1 MRQIQ
6 SRRQR
11 AAAMLASVAL
21 VSTSFAPGA
30 AMAEDD
36 AERLGLLAYL
46 GLEAA
51 DGTTEV
57 KADAGKLEAALLMA
71 PTLEAAAAKLFEKV
85 PSTGKI
91 IPLIGSMKLD
101 LRALAITEMR
111 LTTIASIESVAT
123 NCSELIETPAGMKL
137 TATDDDDGTKAK
149 KLDGSTQGVLSSA
162 VALLKTDTTY
172 SAIALTAN
180 EQMVLNALVAHSKGQ
195 IFQPEDRIFL
205 KGNPYDIR
213 LVSLVSKLE
222 DKKSKCA
229 VKAESKDKKV
239 VAAAKEQLADIDRA
253 MTLANS
259 LIALGEK
266 GAPSLIEQAGVLQMT
281 ATEQADLRILRVDI
295 SAIGGTMVQRKNVF
309 TTLGLDGGISIRG
322 GVAMSWRLINP
333 NDGYAVDGGTIIC
346 ASPVSGFQNVY
357 ERAQQNDAARCWA
370 VGQTASPES

>member
-6 SRRQR
+6 SRRHR
-11 AAAMLASVAL
+11 ATAMLAGVAL
-21 VSTSFAPGA
+21 VSAGFTPGV

-71 PTLEAAAAKLFEKV
+71 PTLEAAAAKLFEKLT
-85 PSTGKI
+85 STGKI
-91 IPLIGSMKLD
+91 IPLVGSMKLD

-111 LTTIASIESVAT
+111 LTTIASIETVAT
-123 NCSELIETPAGMKL
+123 DCSELKETPGGLKI
-137 TATDDDDGTKAK
+137 TSTDGDDGAK
-149 KLDGSTQGVLSSA
+149 TRKLDDSTQGILSSA
-162 VALLKTDTTY
+162 VALLKSDTTY

-180 EQMVLNALVAHSKGQ
+180 EQMVLNALVAKGGGR

-213 LVSLVSKLE
+213 LVTLVSKLE
-222 DKKSKCA
+222 GKKSKCT

-239 VAAAKEQLADIDRA
+239 AAAAKEQLADIDRA

-266 GAPSLIEQAGVLQMT
+266 AAPSLIEQAGVLQMT
-281 ATEQADLRILRVDI
+281 ATEQPELRILRVDI

-322 GVAMSWRLINP
+322 GVAMSWRLVNP
-333 NDGYAVDGGTIIC
+333 ADGYAVSGGTIIC

-357 ERAQQNDAARCWA
+357 KRAQQNSAASCWA
-370 VGQTASPES
+370 VGEPVAAEN